1 MIRFVGPRKRIC
13 IQYAGEWFLPVVAS
27 WPRLLLA
34 SLALAVFAIAQ
45 PGVAVGQGIGPAI
58 SDFDDGN
65 RRYEMGDF
73 QGAVESYHRAL
84 ERGYA
89 SEALYFNLGNAYFRL
104 DQVGRAI
111 QYYEKARRLAPARA
125 ALRHN
130 LSIAREHT
138 QDRFS
143 QLPEPFWMPFWK
155 NTINAVGASGLFA
168 IGFFFYLLGCAALFL
183 RIRSGQTP
191 WRRRAATIGL
201 SLAVIVLTA
210 GFLASA
216 DELRTSDAVVLVD
229 EAALLDDPAGASS
242 DLTVH
247 EGLVVG
253 IVGTSGQWTEIQLPN
268 GSRGWVRS
276 EDLGKI

>member
-1 MIRFVGPRKRIC
+1 MIRSVGLGRRTSIRN
-13 IQYAGEWFLPVVAS
+13 AGERFLPVAAS

-34 SLALAVFAIAQ
+34 SMAVAVFAFAQ
-45 PGVAVGQGIGPAI
+45 PGVAAAQGVGPAI

-73 QGAVESYHRAL
+73 QGAAESYHRAL

-111 QYYEKARRLAPARA
+111 QFYEKARRVAPARA

-138 QDRFS
+138 EDNFS
-143 QLPEPFWMPFWK
+143 RLPEPFWMPFWK
-155 NTINAVGASGLFA
+155 STINAVGAGGLFA
-168 IGFFFYLLGCAALFL
+168 IGFSFYLLGCAALFL
-183 RIRSGQTP
+183 RIRRGQTP
-191 WRRRAATIGL
+191 WRRRVATIGL
-201 SLAVIVLTA
+201 SLAIVILTA

-229 EAALLDDPAGASS
+229 ETALLEDPAGASS
-242 DLTVH
+242 DLVVH

-253 IVGTSGQWTEIQLPN
+253 IVSTSGQWTEIRLPN

-276 EDLGKI
+276 EDLGEI